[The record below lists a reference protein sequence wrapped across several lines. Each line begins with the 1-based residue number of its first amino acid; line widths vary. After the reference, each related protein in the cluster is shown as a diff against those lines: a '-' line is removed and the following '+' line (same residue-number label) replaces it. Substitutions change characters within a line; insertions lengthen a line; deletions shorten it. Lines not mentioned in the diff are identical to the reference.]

1 MPTARITT
9 IWRDIEGKQMTVPLY
24 FDTGD
29 VSTVALAQTAFTAY
43 ETLLHA
49 MSGNAIIGAEVCF
62 GLTPAGTENPDA
74 GYYLNS
80 GAWAGFENSDTVGD
94 GLYIPGILNSKV
106 VGGVL
111 DSGDADVAAFITA
124 ATGGGT
130 PPPLSSRGSASLW
143 ASFVRGFQTTRKL
156 RR

>member
-9 IWRDIEGKQMTVPLY
+9 LWQDIENKRMTIPIY

-29 VSTVALAQTAFTAY
+29 VSTVALAQTAFSAY

-49 MSGNAIIGAEVCF
+49 MSGAAIVGAEVCF
-62 GLTPAGTENPDA
+62 GLNVAGTENPDP

-94 GLYIPGILNSKV
+94 GLYIPSILNSKV

-111 DSGDADVAAFITA
+111 DSSDADVAAFISE
-124 ATGGGT
+124 ATGNGT
-130 PPPLSSRGSASLW
+130 APPLSSRGSAALW
-143 ASFVRGFQTTRKL
+143 AAFVRGYQTTRKL